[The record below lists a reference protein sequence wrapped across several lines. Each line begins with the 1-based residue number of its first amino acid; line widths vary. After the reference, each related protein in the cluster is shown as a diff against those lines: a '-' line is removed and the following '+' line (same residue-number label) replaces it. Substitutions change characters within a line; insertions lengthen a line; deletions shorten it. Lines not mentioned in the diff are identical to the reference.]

1 MIDQRVSEGEKI
13 RFFGQPALTT
23 TLPAQI
29 STKYKM
35 KIIPVFIE
43 RLKNNK
49 FKIEFQKEIDP
60 KNFENKLDLT
70 KKLNEVLEN
79 MIVRNPNQWIWTHN
93 RWK

>member
-13 RFFGQPALTT
+13 EFFGQPALTT

-43 RLKNNK
+43 RLKNN
-49 FKIEFQKEIDP
+49 
-60 KNFENKLDLT
+60 
-70 KKLNEVLEN
+70 
-79 MIVRNPNQWIWTHN
+79 
-93 RWK
+93 